1 MGSFDFGS
9 AAVGLVEDS
18 AAVGLVEDWA
28 VEDWAVEDWAV
39 KDAAVGSAAEDS
51 AEVDPVEV
59 GSAAA
64 AAAAETLVVAAS
76 ADSEVWAELDTAAGL
91 AAGSVAGSA
100 AVVLV
105 VDSAEGSAVEDLA
118 EVGLVEDWAE
128 VDPVEVGSAA
138 AAAAAETLVVAASA
152 DSEVWAKLDTAAGLA
167 AGSVAGS
174 AAVVL
179 AAVAAVDSAADPA
192 ASAEDRMVAA
202 RDSFH
207 HRTRRYRTARAR
219 NIARRSPTPRRV
231 DSPETK
237 SYTPTRR
244 VFLLPSPRARRL
256 ARAPLARTDAS
267 IPVSLDATRKP
278 SRVALVS
285 SYLSR
290 APLYLCLGARRRRN

>member
-1 MGSFDFGS
+1 MAAGSVAGS
-9 AAVGLVEDS
+9 AAVVLVVDS
-18 AAVGLVEDWA
+18 AEGSA
-28 VEDWAVEDWAV
+28 VEDLAEVDPVEDL
-39 KDAAVGSAAEDS
+39 AEVDPVEDL

-76 ADSEVWAELDTAAGL
+76 ADSEVWAE
-91 AAGSVAGSA
+91 
-100 AVVLV
+100 
-105 VDSAEGSAVEDLA
+105 
-118 EVGLVEDWAE
+118 
-128 VDPVEVGSAA
+128 
-138 AAAAAETLVVAASA
+138 
-152 DSEVWAKLDTAAGLA
+152 LDTAAGLA

>member
-9 AAVGLVEDS
+9 AAISAVEDS
-18 AAVGLVEDWA
+18 AAVGLVEDWAVEDWA

-100 AVVLV
+100 AV
-105 VDSAEGSAVEDLA
+105 
-118 EVGLVEDWAE
+118 
-128 VDPVEVGSAA
+128 
-138 AAAAAETLVVAASA
+138 
-152 DSEVWAKLDTAAGLA
+152 
-167 AGSVAGS
+167 
-174 AAVVL
+174 L

-207 HRTRRYRTARAR
+207 HRTCRYRTARPR

>member
-76 ADSEVWAELDTAAGL
+76 ADSEVWA
-91 AAGSVAGSA
+91 
-100 AVVLV
+100 
-105 VDSAEGSAVEDLA
+105 
-118 EVGLVEDWAE
+118 
-128 VDPVEVGSAA
+128 
-138 AAAAAETLVVAASA
+138 
-152 DSEVWAKLDTAAGLA
+152 KLDTAAGLA
-167 AGSVAGS
+167 AGS

>member
-9 AAVGLVEDS
+9 AAISAVEDS

-39 KDAAVGSAAEDS
+39 EDWAVKDAAVGSAVEDS

-100 AVVLV
+100 AV
-105 VDSAEGSAVEDLA
+105 
-118 EVGLVEDWAE
+118 
-128 VDPVEVGSAA
+128 
-138 AAAAAETLVVAASA
+138 
-152 DSEVWAKLDTAAGLA
+152 
-167 AGSVAGS
+167 
-174 AAVVL
+174 L

-207 HRTRRYRTARAR
+207 HRTRRYRTARPR

-290 APLYLCLGARRRRN
+290 APLYLCLGARHRRN

>member
-9 AAVGLVEDS
+9 AAISAVEDS

-28 VEDWAVEDWAV
+28 VEDWAGEDWGVEGWAVEDWAL
-39 KDAAVGSAAEDS
+39 KDAAVGSAVEDS
-51 AEVDPVEV
+51 
-59 GSAAA
+59 
-64 AAAAETLVVAAS
+64 
-76 ADSEVWAELDTAAGL
+76 
-91 AAGSVAGSA
+91 
-100 AVVLV
+100 
-105 VDSAEGSAVEDLA
+105 
-118 EVGLVEDWAE
+118 AE

-285 SYLSR
+285 SYLSL
-290 APLYLCLGARRRRN
+290 APLYLCLGARHRRN

>member
-9 AAVGLVEDS
+9 AAISAVEDS
-18 AAVGLVEDWA
+18 AAVGLVEDWAVEDWA

-118 EVGLVEDWAE
+118 
-128 VDPVEVGSAA
+128 
-138 AAAAAETLVVAASA
+138 
-152 DSEVWAKLDTAAGLA
+152 A
-167 AGSVAGS
+167 AGSAAGS
-174 AAVVL
+174 AAVDSAAVAAVDSAAVDS

-290 APLYLCLGARRRRN
+290 APLYLCLGARHRRN

>member
-9 AAVGLVEDS
+9 AAGSAVEDS
-18 AAVGLVEDWA
+18 AAVGLVEDSTVEDSTVEDSAEVDSTVGSA
-28 VEDWAVEDWAV
+28 VEDSAEVDSAEGSAVED
-39 KDAAVGSAAEDS
+39 SAEVNPVEDL

-59 GSAAA
+59 GSVAA
-64 AAAAETLVVAAS
+64 AAAAETSVVAAS

-100 AVVLV
+100 AV
-105 VDSAEGSAVEDLA
+105 GS
-118 EVGLVEDWAE
+118 
-128 VDPVEVGSAA
+128 
-138 AAAAAETLVVAASA
+138 
-152 DSEVWAKLDTAAGLA
+152 
-167 AGSVAGS
+167 
-174 AAVVL
+174 

-207 HRTRRYRTARAR
+207 HRTRRYRTARPR

-285 SYLSR
+285 SYRSR

>member
-9 AAVGLVEDS
+9 AAISAVEDS

-39 KDAAVGSAAEDS
+39 EDWAVKDAAVGSAVEDS

-100 AVVLV
+100 A
-105 VDSAEGSAVEDLA
+105 
-118 EVGLVEDWAE
+118 
-128 VDPVEVGSAA
+128 
-138 AAAAAETLVVAASA
+138 
-152 DSEVWAKLDTAAGLA
+152 
-167 AGSVAGS
+167 
-174 AAVVL
+174 VL

-290 APLYLCLGARRRRN
+290 APLYLCLGARHRRN

>member
-76 ADSEVWAELDTAAGL
+76 ADSEVWA
-91 AAGSVAGSA
+91 
-100 AVVLV
+100 
-105 VDSAEGSAVEDLA
+105 
-118 EVGLVEDWAE
+118 
-128 VDPVEVGSAA
+128 
-138 AAAAAETLVVAASA
+138 
-152 DSEVWAKLDTAAGLA
+152 KLDTAAGLA

-174 AAVVL
+174 AAVL